1 MCSLGLAISNSDCI
15 RTAHN
20 SFARPEPL
28 VPDEDKTAGKDDDAF
43 HFLSYVPVDGTL
55 WELDGLK
62 EGPIALCSISQVSH
76 CPLLKCCYNSFNER
90 EWG

>member
-1 MCSLGLAISNSDCI
+1 MCPLGLAISNSDCI

-76 CPLLKCCYNSFNER
+76 FLC
-90 EWG
+90 